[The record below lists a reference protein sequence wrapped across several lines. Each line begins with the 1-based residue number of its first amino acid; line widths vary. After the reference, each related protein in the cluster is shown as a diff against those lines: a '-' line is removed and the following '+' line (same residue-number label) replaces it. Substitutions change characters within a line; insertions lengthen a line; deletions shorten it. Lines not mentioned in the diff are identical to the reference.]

1 MPAFSPRSLR
11 ELETCDPRLQA
22 VARAA
27 IKGRFDFGIVQG
39 YRTLAQHEAN
49 VAAGV
54 SQAKVSKHCS
64 SPALA
69 FDFAPYV
76 AGIGLLT
83 GHPAQIES
91 LCERFHIKPAEADAY
106 IREQYTLVAGV
117 ILGVGVAQGIALRW
131 GGDWDRD
138 GDTLDNNFDDLG
150 HIEIP

>member
-1 MPAFSPRSLR
+1 MSAFSRRSLA
-11 ELETCDPRLQA
+11 ELQTCDVRLQT
-22 VARAA
+22 VARVAVQ
-27 IKGRFDFGIVQG
+27 GPFDFGILQG
-39 YRTLAQHEAN
+39 HRALAQHEAN

-54 SQAKVSKHCS
+54 SRAVMSKHCS
-64 SPALA
+64 TPALA

-76 AGIGLLT
+76 KGIGLLT

-138 GDTLDNNFDDLG
+138 GDTLDNRFDDLG